1 MNLNYNR
8 DHFSVLSQESIEL
21 LNIREKYNYI
31 DCTFG
36 LGGHSQLILNH
47 PKFNSSLYAFDLD
60 QNAIKIAENDFP
72 KIKIFNSNFSNIKKY
87 IENNNIEN
95 IGGILYDLGVCS
107 IQLDKPER
115 GFSYRFDSKLDMR
128 MNQEQEKDAA
138 FILNNYSYEQLK
150 NVFYKYAESK
160 YSASVAKNIIKN
172 RPIETTFQFV
182 DIIKSSMPFKET
194 KKKKHPAKVFFQAI
208 RIEVNNE
215 IDSII
220 KSLKDS
226 LSLICS
232 TGRIVVITF
241 HSLEEKIIKSIF
253 KEYSASLIPKEVP
266 IIKDNTIKYKVINTK
281 KYQLSQQELSINNR
295 SHSAKIWAIE
305 RL

>member
-1 MNLNYNR
+1 MNSNYNR
-8 DHFSVLSQESIEL
+8 DHFSVLAQESIEL

-47 PKFNSSLYAFDLD
+47 PNFNSSLYAFDLD

-107 IQLDKPER
+107 IQLDRPER

-128 MNQEQEKDAA
+128 MNQEQEKDAS

-266 IIKDNTIKYKVINTK
+266 ILEDKTIKYKVINTK